1 MHEDGDGHQKRQ
13 PARGRGGGVHREAG
27 RKRAVIIAIP
37 FVDGGP
43 LNYVRRNPHH
53 VSPPVM
59 DGLRGDTDLWAL
71 PLDVLRFLLD
81 SSLRRNAALIHSI
94 FSVLLS

>member
-71 PLDVLRFLLD
+71 PLDALRFLLD
-81 SSLRRNAALIHSI
+81 SSLRRNAALIHSR
-94 FSVLLS
+94 